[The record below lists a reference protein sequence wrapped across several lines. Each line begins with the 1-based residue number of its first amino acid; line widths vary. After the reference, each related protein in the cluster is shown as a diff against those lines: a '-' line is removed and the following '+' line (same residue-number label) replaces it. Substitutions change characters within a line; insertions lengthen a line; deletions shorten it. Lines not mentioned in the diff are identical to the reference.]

1 MKDYAVTTHVTIPDE
16 EESFLSQDIP
26 KKLTPS
32 QKYQIVNGNNGK
44 LIRKVLE
51 ETWSE
56 LWYETPSA
64 VEAGT

>member
-26 KKLTPS
+26 KKPTPS

-51 ETWSE
+51 ET
-56 LWYETPSA
+56 
-64 VEAGT
+64 